1 MAFGQ
6 RSAPTLE
13 TACCWPALRLPE
25 KERGYIRPRLGG
37 NYLYSPPPFTFFHTP
52 SVFPCSA
59 SDMEEG
65 NRFEEVDDAFL
76 DEWADVGEIKE
87 ERDCSFAKMYG
98 PIRALFATDSV
109 VLSKF
114 EDCLDHM
121 ERLSFLLN
129 MEVSWVLSSDNVVL
143 LCVRELYIPL
153 MWTITLRFK
162 SA

>member
-1 MAFGQ
+1 
-6 RSAPTLE
+6 
-13 TACCWPALRLPE
+13 
-25 KERGYIRPRLGG
+25 
-37 NYLYSPPPFTFFHTP
+37 
-52 SVFPCSA
+52 
-59 SDMEEG
+59 MEEG

>member
-1 MAFGQ
+1 
-6 RSAPTLE
+6 
-13 TACCWPALRLPE
+13 
-25 KERGYIRPRLGG
+25 
-37 NYLYSPPPFTFFHTP
+37 
-52 SVFPCSA
+52 
-59 SDMEEG
+59 MEEG

-76 DEWADVGEIKE
+76 EEWADSVKE

-129 MEVSWVLSSDNVVL
+129 MEVSWVFGFDIQFLPDEEWRKVFFFSLDF
-143 LCVRELYIPL
+143 P
-153 MWTITLRFK
+153 
-162 SA
+162 

>member
-1 MAFGQ
+1 
-6 RSAPTLE
+6 
-13 TACCWPALRLPE
+13 
-25 KERGYIRPRLGG
+25 
-37 NYLYSPPPFTFFHTP
+37 
-52 SVFPCSA
+52 
-59 SDMEEG
+59 MEEG

-76 DEWADVGEIKE
+76 EEWAGEIKE

-129 MEVSWVLSSDNVVL
+129 MEVSWVFNS
-143 LCVRELYIPL
+143 EL
-153 MWTITLRFK
+153 
-162 SA
+162 

>member
-1 MAFGQ
+1 
-6 RSAPTLE
+6 
-13 TACCWPALRLPE
+13 
-25 KERGYIRPRLGG
+25 
-37 NYLYSPPPFTFFHTP
+37 
-52 SVFPCSA
+52 
-59 SDMEEG
+59 MEEG

-76 DEWADVGEIKE
+76 EEWAGEIKE

-129 MEVSWVLSSDNVVL
+129 MEGSWVFTSLQSFVVSQNFSML
-143 LCVRELYIPL
+143 YELVSGFLVNFLPSG
-153 MWTITLRFK
+153 TNK
-162 SA
+162 P

>member
-1 MAFGQ
+1 M
-6 RSAPTLE
+6 
-13 TACCWPALRLPE
+13 
-25 KERGYIRPRLGG
+25 
-37 NYLYSPPPFTFFHTP
+37 P
-52 SVFPCSA
+52 SVFPCST

-76 DEWADVGEIKE
+76 EEWADVGELKE

-109 VLSKF
+109 VLAKF

-129 MEVSWVLSSDNVVL
+129 MEVSRLFTSNGVVL
-143 LCVRELYIPL
+143 LLTVTSRCPQKQKQMDITFNCQPL
-153 MWTITLRFK
+153 VLSVIFAIAALEFILPHTHV
-162 SA
+162 ADE